1 MTPGERSQICLTFRG
16 RSCHPGPA
24 GTARLGAWGGLPRLH
39 PEGWESVG
47 GQKRAGKGRMGT
59 SGGQVPGVRVGRELA
74 ENQVRGHKQGHR
86 WKAMNSNHHKG
97 PCPGAWGRG
106 ALRLQRPGHA
116 LQMPSFVGKQAWH
129 QGAWKLSLQ
138 ATQGGSCVTI
148 TEVPRGTVA
157 GHKGKV
163 RASTRSAGKELS
175 AKGIRHPGVG
185 WGRQR
190 KKTEPRGLEEPGT
203 LCGRPSRG
211 SACLGQ
217 GWRDPPPPH
226 VPEQPV

>member
-1 MTPGERSQICLTFRG
+1 
-16 RSCHPGPA
+16 
-24 GTARLGAWGGLPRLH
+24 
-39 PEGWESVG
+39 
-47 GQKRAGKGRMGT
+47 MGT

-185 WGRQR
+185 GGGKGRRQSLGVWKNLELSVGGPHEEVLVWGRA
-190 KKTEPRGLEEPGT
+190 GGT
-203 LCGRPSRG
+203 HPHPTCRSNQSRG
-211 SACLGQ
+211 WECRAKN
-217 GWRDPPPPH
+217 
-226 VPEQPV
+226 